1 MTDTKRR
8 MAPPMSPQAN
18 RQPSAVL
25 LSPRP
30 QLSPLLGHLT
40 SKVSLVTFDVWPP
53 GLGGLEALGT
63 GAHTREL
70 ALQKLQT
77 LLEFRKLE
85 PTFTKGDRVCVSPF

>member
-40 SKVSLVTFDVWPP
+40 SKVSLVTFDVWTP
-53 GLGGLEALGT
+53 GLGGLGSI
-63 GAHTREL
+63 
-70 ALQKLQT
+70 
-77 LLEFRKLE
+77 
-85 PTFTKGDRVCVSPF
+85 GDRGTHQGTCPSKAADPS

>member
-1 MTDTKRR
+1 
-8 MAPPMSPQAN
+8 MSPQAN

-25 LSPRP
+25 LSPHP

-40 SKVSLVTFDVWPP
+40 SKVSLVTFDVWTP

-77 LLEFRKLE
+77 LLEFPK
-85 PTFTKGDRVCVSPF
+85 TGANIHKG